1 MFQDL
6 MLRLAHESARRNRW
20 VSRREQRPTSEPDSE
35 ISDIGNHRRI
45 KQVRGP
51 ELPAR
56 PTLQP
61 SDKVAA
67 PSTQGASER
76 LSWLNR
82 VEFHRKR
89 HDLNS
94 LNCRRPK
101 QLDPGSQLSQSLSAE
116 SESLRRGCRG
126 SAPS

>member
-6 MLRLAHESARRNRW
+6 MLGLTHESARWNRG

-35 ISDIGNHRRI
+35 VSDVGNHRRI
-45 KQVRGP
+45 KHVRGP

-61 SDKVAA
+61 SEKVAA

-76 LSWLNR
+76 LS
-82 VEFHRKR
+82 
-89 HDLNS
+89 
-94 LNCRRPK
+94 
-101 QLDPGSQLSQSLSAE
+101 
-116 SESLRRGCRG
+116 
-126 SAPS
+126 